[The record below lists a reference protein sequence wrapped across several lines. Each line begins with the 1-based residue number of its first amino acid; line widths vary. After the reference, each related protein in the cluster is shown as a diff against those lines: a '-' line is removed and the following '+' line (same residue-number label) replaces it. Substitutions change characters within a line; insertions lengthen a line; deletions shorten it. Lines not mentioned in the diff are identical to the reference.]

1 MKFRFFPVWLAFGA
15 ILFAQSP
22 SANQPVAETAPSA
35 ASSAQVNAL
44 LERVEKNA
52 QDMQSNLSAMRIDR
66 WKTDSSTKRNT
77 EGDVDSLQRNLKD
90 ALPEIISQL
99 RNAPD
104 SLPATFKL
112 YRNLDALYDVFS
124 SVTESAGAFGSK
136 DDYQALATD
145 LDELEKSRRSLA
157 ERMDTL
163 STSKESEITALHVQ
177 LHDAQAA
184 LAAVPPPPKK
194 VVDDDQPAPAPKPVK
209 KKTKVPKPPS
219 ATPSQ
224 AQSQSTGSQSGS
236 ETTQQ
241 QNQPQSH

>member
-1 MKFRFFPVWLAFGA
+1 MKFSLLFLWAA
-15 ILFAQSP
+15 MAAASFAQSAP
-22 SANQPVAETAPSA
+22 SQPVAQTAPSA

-44 LERVEKNA
+44 LQQVEETA
-52 QDMQSNLSAMRIDR
+52 QSMQSNLSAMRVDR
-66 WKTDSSTKRNT
+66 WKTDAGTRRSTQ
-77 EGDVDSLQRNLKD
+77 EDVDSLQRNLKD
-90 ALPEIISQL
+90 ALPEITGQL
-99 RNAPD
+99 RNAPE

-136 DDYQALATD
+136 DDYQALAND
-145 LDELEKSRRSLA
+145 LSDLEKNRRSLA

-194 VVDDDQPAPAPKPVK
+194 IVDDDQPVPAPKPVK
-209 KKTKVPKPPS
+209 KKPKVPKPPS
-219 ATPSQ
+219 STPTQTQSQPANSQ
-224 AQSQSTGSQSGS
+224 AGSQSTQSQ
-236 ETTQQ
+236 TQ
-241 QNQPQSH
+241 PH